1 MSELIK
7 KLQLVIFDFDG
18 VFTDNKVYVNEEGLE
33 TVVCDRSD
41 GIGIS
46 RLVSGGVK
54 VFIVSTETNKV
65 VTARANKLKIK
76 AFQGV
81 DDKLEFVKSRLILE
95 NISPENVAF
104 VGNDINDLKV
114 MKFVGCAICP
124 SDAYPEI
131 IKISRIVSEKKGGNG
146 AVREICDFISNSKEI
161 KSKYE

>member
-1 MSELIK
+1 MIELLK
-7 KLQLVIFDFDG
+7 SLQLVIFDFDG